1 VNDQQITALAEG
13 LVPFVR
19 ECIAETVAGIDPGAA
34 MLPPDL
40 AAEVS
45 RAVRALHEAPQLIEH
60 HATPPKVVRI
70 ERDDD
75 GNLTPIYEEAPQP

>member
-1 VNDQQITALAEG
+1 MDHTEITALAEG

-19 ECIAETVAGIDPGAA
+19 ECITEFDPGAA

-40 AAEVS
+40 SAEVA
-45 RAVRALHEAPQLIEH
+45 RAVRLLHEAPPVDEVR
-60 HATPPKVVRI
+60 AAPRVVRV

-75 GNLTPIYEEAPQP
+75 GNLVPIYDQPV

>member
-1 VNDQQITALAEG
+1 MDSAEITALAEG

-19 ECIAETVAGIDPGAA
+19 ECIAETNPGAA

-40 AAEVS
+40 AAEVA
-45 RAVRALHEAPQLIEH
+45 RAVRALHEAP
-60 HATPPKVVRI
+60 PPVERSASRVVRI

-75 GNLTPIYEEAPQP
+75 GNLVPVYEAPPP

>member
-19 ECIAETVAGIDPGAA
+19 ECITETVAGIDPGAA

-60 HATPPKVVRI
+60 HAAPPKVVRI
-70 ERDDD
+70 ERDEE
-75 GNLTPIYEEAPQP
+75 GNLTPVYEAPQP